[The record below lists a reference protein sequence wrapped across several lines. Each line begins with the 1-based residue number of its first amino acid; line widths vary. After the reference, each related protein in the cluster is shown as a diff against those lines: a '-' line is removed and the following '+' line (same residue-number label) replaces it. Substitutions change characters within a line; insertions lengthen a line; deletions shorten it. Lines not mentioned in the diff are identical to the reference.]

1 MVMPLMLLPGFE
13 TYSLSVALVP
23 AISESKRI
31 IIILL
36 YTKRIQQAVKII

>member
-23 AISESKRI
+23 ANSESKRI
-31 IIILL
+31 IIIFL
-36 YTKRIQQAVKII
+36 YKKEFNKPLK

>member
-23 AISESKRI
+23 AISELKRI

-36 YTKRIQQAVKII
+36 YKKEFNKPLE

>member
-1 MVMPLMLLPGFE
+1 MVMPLMILPGFE

-36 YTKRIQQAVKII
+36 YKKEFNKPLK